1 MSKKVWM
8 VIIAAVAVVA
18 VLVAACGDDDDDGE
32 QPASPTAPVASPTQP
47 VTPPVSPTP
56 GDSDG
61 TDVIDQVIAAFEAQD
76 LERIAELLVYQD
88 VACALPAEGPGG
100 PPECADGETDGTL
113 VRVIPLAQCEG
124 FYARE
129 GEVVLDPIG
138 QGEVSVYGVY
148 RTPAQY
154 FPEGDY
160 AVVFRH
166 EPSASNGSALEVIVG
181 EDGVMGINFGCGET
195 PEQLVQ
201 VRGLTERIETAP

>member
-1 MSKKVWM
+1 MNKKLWM
-8 VIIAAVAVVA
+8 VMIAAVAALA
-18 VLVAACGDDDDDGE
+18 VLVAACGDDDDDGG
-32 QPASPTAPVASPTQP
+32 QPASPTAPVAPPTQP
-47 VTPPVSPTP
+47 AAPPASPAP
-56 GDSDG
+56 GDG
-61 TDVIDQVIAAFEAQD
+61 NGADVIGQVIAAFEAQD

-88 VACALPAEGPGG
+88 VACAPPADGAGG
-100 PPECADGETDGTL
+100 PPACADGETEGTL
-113 VRVIPLAQCEG
+113 VSVVALAQCEG

-129 GEVVLDPIG
+129 GEVVLEPIG

-166 EPSASNGSALEVIVG
+166 QPSASSGSALEVIVG

-201 VRGLTERIETAP
+201 VRGLTERIDTAP